1 MGIRLVAR
9 QRFAVPIAEV
19 FALCTDAQ
27 RFPAVFPG
35 YGPIPAIRRIVLD
48 GPLAVGSRRQIHN
61 SDGSILDETIHVL
74 QPPLRHAY
82 RLSGFRAPFAWLVRQ
97 GEADW
102 QLQTDGDG
110 CSVEWS
116 YLFEPVSALARPF
129 AGLLLRGFMQPA
141 MQRCLGCMQQA
152 LAATR

>member
-9 QRFAVPIAEV
+9 QRFTAPIAEV

-27 RFPAVFPG
+27 RFPSVFPG
-35 YGPIPAIRRIVLD
+35 YGPIPAIRRIGLD

-61 SDGSILDETIHVL
+61 SDGSVLDETISVL

-82 RLSGFRAPFAWLVRQ
+82 RLSGFRAPFAWLVRH

-102 QLQTDGDG
+102 QLQADGDG
-110 CSVEWS
+110 CDVEWR
-116 YLFEPVSALARPF
+116 YVFQPASALARPF
-129 AGLLLRGFMQPA
+129 ATLLLRGFMQPA
-141 MQRCLGCMQQA
+141 MQRCLARMQHLLGTA
-152 LAATR
+152 